1 MVKFKNMQTFE
12 QHKIESSNSGT
23 MYSDI
28 SNVDELIIFLQSV
41 KQEYGNIS
49 IMRENEGDFF
59 IGTTVEVSKKI
70 DYYTGKVDS
79 NENVVY
85 IH

>member
-1 MVKFKNMQTFE
+1 
-12 QHKIESSNSGT
+12 

-49 IMRENEGDFF
+49 IMRENDGDFF